1 MRFHEL
7 NAETFAEYGELLSPQ
22 GDLIR
27 QLESVY
33 PVELQVAQS
42 SQTNQLWQYPTSAY
56 LIPHGIGILVVR
68 SEAGFLHKFVL
79 QTPIRLL
86 PGIWFAVLSLQS
98 DFRFDL
104 YSNSARQVMRTDHPM
119 SGSLFQPRLK
129 VDRLHVV
136 MLRQKE
142 EPLTVREARYRCWQ
156 LFFVSDGLVNCQ
168 IEEQTISLRHN
179 QLLLLPPDQPISF
192 HKVGNRMGLL
202 LVSFEAQLSL
212 RFPLVNQAVS
222 AEGELLNLLQEL
234 TEEADSSYPY
244 SEDLM
249 CALTTKLLVILLRST
264 LLPQKQ
270 KALPKSK
277 NAVVET
283 CLSLIE
289 QKLSSKLTKP
299 YLAEKCGVSTN
310 TLLAL
315 FKEEMGMGVAE
326 YIKTRR
332 LQKAR
337 HLLEEGDYSV
347 TQVSDMLGYCS
358 ICYFSSEFKNQ
369 FGKNPSDYVKDFR
382 SKGERN
388 RQRGKP
394 FPPIG

>member
-1 MRFHEL
+1 M
-7 NAETFAEYGELLSPQ
+7 
-22 GDLIR
+22 
-27 QLESVY
+27 
-33 PVELQVAQS
+33 AQS

-310 TLLAL
+310 TLLGL
-315 FKEEMGMGVAE
+315 VQG
-326 YIKTRR
+326 
-332 LQKAR
+332 
-337 HLLEEGDYSV
+337 GD
-347 TQVSDMLGYCS
+347 G
-358 ICYFSSEFKNQ
+358 N
-369 FGKNPSDYVKDFR
+369 GR
-382 SKGERN
+382 SG
-388 RQRGKP
+388 
-394 FPPIG
+394 IH